1 MVYLVAA
8 ILENE
13 KTLGTRLN
21 LNERASRASLVFGS
35 SLIIII
41 IIIIKI
47 YHGNNNNNKIN
58 KSINYR
64 NNDLFS
70 GRKTRIRF
78 PNDLIDNNNNNN
90 NNNYYYCYYKLINR

>member
-41 IIIIKI
+41 IRLIIIIIVMIIIIIKI
-47 YHGNNNNNKIN
+47 I
-58 KSINYR
+58 
-64 NNDLFS
+64 
-70 GRKTRIRF
+70 
-78 PNDLIDNNNNNN
+78 
-90 NNNYYYCYYKLINR
+90 KLINR